1 MFSIFTNIIFGS
13 LCIQVR
19 QRKLIKDLHSI
30 NDYLDH
36 INAKLENHKLHK
48 CVIQSWRSYIK
59 LNKKIIS
66 ISHMIVEYNRFFSR
80 LISIIFPTFIMAQA
94 YIYYVLLFLDK
105 VPTDQKPH
113 FLMACFEVN
122 VFLFTIIWQCSNVVS
137 YNKDIEKKNKNFY
150 FSFLRLNGFKYI
162 PLANMIKVSLI

>member
-1 MFSIFTNIIFGS
+1 
-13 LCIQVR
+13 
-19 QRKLIKDLHSI
+19 
-30 NDYLDH
+30 
-36 INAKLENHKLHK
+36 
-48 CVIQSWRSYIK
+48 
-59 LNKKIIS
+59 
-66 ISHMIVEYNRFFSR
+66 
-80 LISIIFPTFIMAQA
+80 MAQA

-150 FSFLRLNGFKYI
+150 FSFLRLNGFKHI
-162 PLANMIKVSLI
+162 QSANIIKVSLI